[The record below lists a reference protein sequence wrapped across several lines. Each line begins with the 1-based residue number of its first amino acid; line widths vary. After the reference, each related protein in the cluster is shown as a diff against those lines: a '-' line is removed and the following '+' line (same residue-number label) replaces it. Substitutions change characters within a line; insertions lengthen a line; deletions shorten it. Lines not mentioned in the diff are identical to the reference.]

1 MTDPIDII
9 TPFRLDD
16 RVCLVTGASSG
27 IGERLARVF
36 AAAGAKVVVAA
47 RRADR
52 LDSLVAELPDAFAV
66 QCDVGDDDQCR
77 DLMARTVE
85 RYGQIDVLVNNA
97 GISDAVNPAEAADID
112 LFRKVVDVNLNAC
125 FLLSAL
131 AAQDMMA
138 RGSGS
143 IINVASVHGL
153 VASAPNLQPAYAA
166 SKAGLVNLSRDL
178 GVQWAKH
185 GIRVNALC
193 PGYFETE
200 LTQVMFDDESMT
212 GWINRNTAMRRGGSI
227 DELDGAALFLAS
239 DASSYM
245 TANHLTVDG
254 GWTAR

>member
-1 MTDPIDII
+1 MADPIDIVS
-9 TPFRLDD
+9 PFRLDD
-16 RVCLVTGASSG
+16 QVCVVTGASSG
-27 IGERLARVF
+27 IGVRFAQVF

-52 LDSLVAELPDAFAV
+52 LEALVAELPDALAV
-66 QCDVGDDDQCR
+66 QCDVGVDDDCR
-77 DLMARTVE
+77 ALVDRTVE
-85 RYGQIDVLVNNA
+85 HYGRVDVLVNNA
-97 GISDAVNPAEAADID
+97 GISDAVNPAEDANVEAFRQVMDI
-112 LFRKVVDVNLNAC
+112 NLNAC
-125 FLLSAL
+125 FLLSGL
-131 AAQDMMA
+131 VAQDMMT

-143 IINVASVHGL
+143 IINIASVHGI

-178 GVQWAKH
+178 GVQWARH

-212 GWINRNTAMRRGGSI
+212 NWINRNTAMRRGGQI
-227 DELDGAALFLAS
+227 HELDGAALFLAS
-239 DASSYM
+239 DASSYV
-245 TANHLTVDG
+245 TGTTLVVDG